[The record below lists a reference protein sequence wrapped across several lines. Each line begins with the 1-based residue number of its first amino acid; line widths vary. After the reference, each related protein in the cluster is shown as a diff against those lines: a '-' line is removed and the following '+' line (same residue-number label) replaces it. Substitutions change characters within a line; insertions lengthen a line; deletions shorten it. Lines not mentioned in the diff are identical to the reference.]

1 MASPSTLTPAFD
13 YGPIERYATGGD
25 DLQPKIDELQ
35 MRAHKLLSEAVAM
48 REDAVNADAVEDLV
62 EDTRDLLSDLLWA
75 QRKGDGDYRMKD
87 YPGSSAKSDDAI
99 AKAADLRPP
108 FPPND

>member
-48 REDAVNADAVEDLV
+48 RRMPSMR
-62 EDTRDLLSDLLWA
+62 TRS
-75 QRKGDGDYRMKD
+75 RT
-87 YPGSSAKSDDAI
+87 SSRTRVICSAI
-99 AKAADLRPP
+99 YSGRSGRATATTV
-108 FPPND
+108 